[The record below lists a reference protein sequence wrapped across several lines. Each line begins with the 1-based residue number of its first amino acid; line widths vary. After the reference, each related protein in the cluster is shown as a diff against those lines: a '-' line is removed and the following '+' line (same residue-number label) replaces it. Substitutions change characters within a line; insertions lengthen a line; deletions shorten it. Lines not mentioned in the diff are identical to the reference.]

1 MTNWLGID
9 QCTSSQLDD
18 YASSMESNGMRF
30 PKQNRISYFCDWI
43 FTSLLKCSWVFNCL
57 MHDFFSVDNSEWIK
71 NPMSYILVLCMRTF
85 EERTTTK
92 KKEEKKWWAGFS
104 AIAIRKRRH
113 DSGRFRLM
121 HRKSNTKRNEMKS
134 EWMRALKMAAAV
146 IRACVSIQ
154 CETVRF
160 DLIYFRLSW
169 LKKVEL

>member
-57 MHDFFSVDNSEWIK
+57 MHDFFSVDNLEWIK
-71 NPMSYILVLCMRTF
+71 KIQCLIFLFCAWEHLRR
-85 EERTTTK
+85 EQK
-92 KKEEKKWWAGFS
+92 KREEKKWWAGFS
-104 AIAIRKRRH
+104 AIAIRNRRH

-121 HRKSNTKRNEMKS
+121 HRKSNPKRNETKS